1 MPEMSSTTRT
11 GSHCPSWSRLR
22 ISLVTL
28 IATLVAAVFQLPP
41 AQAEPVERPN
51 IVLIMADGI

>member
-1 MPEMSSTTRT
+1 MSSTTRT

-41 AQAEPVERPN
+41 AQAEPDERPN